1 MATKPYSPSHI
12 GAVASNFTTLRISGD
27 VKSTLSELLCEELDT
42 LVPQMERETLEIDPD
57 RKTLDDPQRTRLNYS
72 RTRGL
77 MQDRLDMV
85 DSIGSAAVQAGVEH
99 LEEFLS
105 DLLNRAEMAADK
117 DRVGTIKPR
126 HLEAALAHMGR
137 ADEDA
142 STSNK
147 LIAAVAEA
155 LPAQNASSPVVVGQS
170 AGVLTEATLVS
181 LARSHAGMPVT
192 ADAARE
198 MLDMY
203 YMVVDNLQEQ
213 IIQSGLMGSNP
224 AQLLDSINKMKDLMG
239 LGWMRRK
246 LKASADNARERGY
259 KRIDIDQI
267 VNIDPFE

>member
-12 GAVASNFTTLRISGD
+12 GAVAANYTTLRISGD
-27 VKSTLSELLCEELDT
+27 VKSALSDLLCTELDT

-77 MQDRLDMV
+77 MQDRLDLV

-99 LEEFLS
+99 LEDFLA

-137 ADEDA
+137 ADDDA

-155 LPAQNASSPVVVGQS
+155 LPNQNASSPVVVGQS
-170 AGVLTEATLVS
+170 GGVLTESALVS

-246 LKASADNARERGY
+246 LKASADNARDRGY

-267 VNIDPFE
+267 VNINPFE